1 MQLSH
6 SSIQQHCLGKSS
18 VYELRGM
25 PTGIYN
31 LLNKDHPRNIES
43 PPGLPING
51 VSLRV
56 AQKQMLCGLKGRI
69 NSIYTKEPKF

>member
-1 MQLSH
+1 MQLPH

-25 PTGIYN
+25 PIGIHN
-31 LLNKDHPRNIES
+31 LLNKDRQTNIES

-56 AQKQMLCGLKGRI
+56 AQKQMLCGPKGRI
-69 NSIYTKEPKF
+69 NSLYTKEPKF